1 MRIMRFLFGAS
12 LVGAG
17 AVAIA
22 CSSSSPAPSGGGEGG
37 TEASTSSGSSSGGSS
52 TSSSSGM
59 AEAAPC
65 TLVAANPET
74 IDGGALWACYQKT
87 CATSLTACAADC
99 VCNNGF
105 ITALMNIAMMGQST
119 AMSQLTT
126 AAGVDTAAGTVG
138 TCLLMALTSGTCG
151 GATGGEGGTEG
162 GSEGGGSD
170 AAKTGDAPTG
180 G

>member
-1 MRIMRFLFGAS
+1 
-12 LVGAG
+12 
-17 AVAIA
+17 
-22 CSSSSPAPSGGGEGG
+22 
-37 TEASTSSGSSSGGSS
+37 
-52 TSSSSGM
+52 
-59 AEAAPC
+59 
-65 TLVAANPET
+65 LVAANPET
-74 IDGGALWACYQKT
+74 IDGGPLWACYQKT

-119 AMSQLTT
+119 AMSELTT
-126 AAGVDTAAGTVG
+126 AAGTDTAAGTVG

-162 GSEGGGSD
+162 GSTEGGGSD